1 HNVTLAGPFVT
12 LSTAAEWRFS
22 AEK

>member
-1 HNVTLAGPFVT
+1 VTLAGPFVT